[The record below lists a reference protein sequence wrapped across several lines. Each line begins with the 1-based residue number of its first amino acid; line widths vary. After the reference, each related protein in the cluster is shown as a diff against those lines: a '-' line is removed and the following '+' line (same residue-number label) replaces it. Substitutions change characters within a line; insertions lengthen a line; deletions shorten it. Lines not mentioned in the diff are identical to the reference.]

1 MTEIVIEPYSEKY
14 RDDVQKLILEIQQLE
29 FHIDIDITRQP
40 DLSDIPNF
48 YQTGKGNFWI
58 ARSQNAVF
66 GTIALLDIGD
76 HQTAL
81 RKMFV
86 DKNLRGSEWRV
97 SEKLLFTLFDWSKH
111 KGIKEFFWGQQK
123 NL

>member
-1 MTEIVIEPYSEKY
+1 MKFK
-14 RDDVQKLILEIQQLE
+14 KLILEIQQLE

-40 DLSDIPNF
+40 DLFDITNF

-76 HQTAL
+76 HQAAL

-86 DKNLRGSEWRV
+86 DKNLRAGN
-97 SEKLLFTLFDWSKH
+97 
-111 KGIKEFFWGQQK
+111 GEFLK
-123 NL
+123 NCCSLYWFGRSTRE